1 MMNIWLLF
9 QVTVFMR
16 IFKAIK
22 DIKYDKEVSLKD
34 GPDYCLCDAM
44 G

>member
-1 MMNIWLLF
+1 MAI
-9 QVTVFMR
+9 VSSHSVYG